1 MVGGIEIDLEVKNM
15 LLQAETARTQDKAT
29 IIIGSRKECWL

>member
-1 MVGGIEIDLEVKNM
+1 M

-29 IIIGSRKECWL
+29 VVRGIGKDAGFEIQLVS